1 MLPFGLLGL
10 VGWLGGSAWAADPGA
25 GAAGE
30 EGVATWLGRVE
41 GAESLTG
48 LATDAPEV
56 AAVEEDPYFP
66 EHDVAEFYKRPGA
79 VLAVDPLFLDRVDPS
94 EFDIPIV
101 VNPEV
106 EKWVRY
112 FTGTG
117 RKHYARYLS
126 RSTTYRPMMYR
137 EIEARGMPRDL
148 VYLSMIESGYN
159 PSAISHAGAA
169 GMWQFMPATG
179 RMYDLRV
186 DGLVD
191 DRRDA
196 ELSTVAAVEHL
207 SDLYDTFG
215 DWYLAFAAY
224 NAGAGKIG
232 RSVAAAGTKDF
243 WTLARGSWLHTE
255 TDNYVPKIIAAAII
269 GKHPERYG
277 FTDIVFQPPLAYDTV
292 MVDGAAD
299 LEVLAECAGVS
310 VDALKALNPALKG
323 WQIPSSGHVV
333 RVPVGAGEAFETKL
347 AAVPASERVRT
358 TRHVV
363 ARGETLS
370 GIANRYGVSLS
381 AVTAANGITNANH
394 VSVGTSLV
402 IPRGGAAPAV
412 AAAAQPAKEAAA
424 VSAPAPAPA
433 EAKPVV
439 VAASMAA
446 PAKAPATSRP
456 TAYTVARGDTLSAI
470 ADRYDVSVSELRVWN
485 AISGD
490 VITPGQR
497 LSLKAPA
504 ASTAA
509 ARTHVVKSGE
519 TLSGIAQ
526 KYGVS
531 TADLQAWNGIRNPA
545 GLMAGTSL
553 EVRAPA
559 AAASSSSS
567 WQTHTVKS
575 GDTLSEIASRYGC
588 STSDLRAWNGL
599 SGSTIQPGQ
608 KLKVRAGT

>member
-1 MLPFGLLGL
+1 
-10 VGWLGGSAWAADPGA
+10 
-25 GAAGE
+25 
-30 EGVATWLGRVE
+30 
-41 GAESLTG
+41 
-48 LATDAPEV
+48 
-56 AAVEEDPYFP
+56 
-66 EHDVAEFYKRPGA
+66 
-79 VLAVDPLFLDRVDPS
+79 
-94 EFDIPIV
+94 
-101 VNPEV
+101 
-106 EKWVRY
+106 
-112 FTGTG
+112 
-117 RKHYARYLS
+117 
-126 RSTTYRPMMYR
+126 
-137 EIEARGMPRDL
+137 
-148 VYLSMIESGYN
+148 
-159 PSAISHAGAA
+159 
-169 GMWQFMPATG
+169 
-179 RMYDLRV
+179 
-186 DGLVD
+186 
-191 DRRDA
+191 
-196 ELSTVAAVEHL
+196 
-207 SDLYDTFG
+207 
-215 DWYLAFAAY
+215 
-224 NAGAGKIG
+224 
-232 RSVAAAGTKDF
+232 
-243 WTLARGSWLHTE
+243 
-255 TDNYVPKIIAAAII
+255 
-269 GKHPERYG
+269 
-277 FTDIVFQPPLAYDTV
+277 
-292 MVDGAAD
+292 
-299 LEVLAECAGVS
+299 
-310 VDALKALNPALKG
+310 
-323 WQIPSSGHVV
+323 
-333 RVPVGAGEAFETKL
+333 
-347 AAVPASERVRT
+347 
-358 TRHVV
+358 
-363 ARGETLS
+363 LS

-381 AVTAANGITNANH
+381 AVTAANGIKNANH

-402 IPRGGAAPAV
+402 IPRGGGAPAV